1 MLCPTLAPQ
10 GCPHPMRPQPSRS
23 WATAVV
29 FATAWLWACNAAGA
43 PNPQEAQRLITA
55 SADRMLNALEAEGD
69 DLRNNPA
76 RVRELAERNLVP
88 HVDFEQVSRLVLGKT
103 WRTATPGQRS
113 RFIHEFQQFLVR
125 FYTTALVEYTRG
137 EDIPRDVMR
146 FLPLRANPGDKRV
159 TVSSRIKQPGG
170 SQPIP
175 VDYYMSLAGD
185 QWKVYDV
192 SVDGVSLVSNYR
204 NSFANEVR
212 KHGLDGLI
220 AHLAKRNAELSGK

>member
-1 MLCPTLAPQ
+1 
-10 GCPHPMRPQPSRS
+10 
-23 WATAVV
+23 
-29 FATAWLWACNAAGA
+29 
-43 PNPQEAQRLITA
+43 
-55 SADRMLNALEAEGD
+55 MLNALEAEGD

-125 FYTTALVEYTRG
+125 FYTTALIEYTRG

-220 AHLAKRNAELSGK
+220 AHLAKRNAELSRK